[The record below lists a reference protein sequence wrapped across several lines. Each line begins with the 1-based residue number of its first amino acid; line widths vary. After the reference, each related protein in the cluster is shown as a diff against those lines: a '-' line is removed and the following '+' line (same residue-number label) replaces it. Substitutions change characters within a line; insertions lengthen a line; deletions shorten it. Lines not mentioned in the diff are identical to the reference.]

1 MGRSGGGGGGGG
13 HGGGGGRGGGGGGR
27 SGGRGGGGGGPRGAG
42 YHDGGRRDGGRP
54 PRRHRYYYGGYY
66 GCRGCLSRILAIF
79 GIGVGAAAG
88 AAVGTAA
95 VGAATNAANNNSNN
109 SYDSYDSYDSNDYSY
124 SSGDGPVRPT
134 DDEGQSK
141 KQSNP
146 STGVFATVVQII
158 VALLIGW
165 FIAWI
170 ISNCTND
177 YGTITN
183 AREALASSEVT
194 ETEYYTDEGEWIV
207 SESRLLE
214 GLEDFYEET
223 GVQPYVYILA
233 NGEVTDEDE
242 IAEMAEE
249 LYDELF
255 TDEGHFLL
263 VFCDDNN
270 GGYYYGYYA
279 GASALAV
286 MDTAAVNVLADEL
299 EYYYANAY
307 YDEEVFSYAFAETA
321 DIIMSETVTT
331 DGLSGDTIQLIVQLI
346 IAAVLFICLRV
357 YLYRKQKKI
366 EEQQRLDDILNTPL
380 ETFGDSDAEQRAKKY
395 E

>member
-1 MGRSGGGGGGGG
+1 M
-13 HGGGGGRGGGGGGR
+13 
-27 SGGRGGGGGGPRGAG
+27 
-42 YHDGGRRDGGRP
+42 
-54 PRRHRYYYGGYY
+54 
-66 GCRGCLSRILAIF
+66 SRILAIF

-95 VGAATNAANNNSNN
+95 VGAATNAANNNSNT
-109 SYDSYDSYDSNDYSY
+109 SYDSYDTNDSYDYSY
-124 SSGDGPVRPT
+124 SSDDGPARPT

-165 FIAWI
+165 LIAWI
-170 ISNCTND
+170 ISNCTNE

-263 VFCDDNN
+263 VFCDDNM

-279 GASALAV
+279 GASALEV
-286 MDTAAVNVLADEL
+286 MDTAAVNVLAEEL
-299 EYYYANAY
+299 DYYYAYAT

-321 DIIMSETVTT
+321 DIIMSETVST
-331 DGLSGDTIQLIVQLI
+331 GNGDTIQLIVQLI
-346 IAAVLFICLRV
+346 IAAVLFICLRI